1 MHTRLT
7 MIPGI
12 IIAGTSS
19 GSGKTT
25 IATGIMAALS
35 QKYTVQ
41 AFKVG
46 PDFIDPTH
54 HTAITNRASRNLD
67 TYMMGERG
75 VTVSFNHAASDAD
88 IAVVEGVMGLFD
100 GLEGELAS
108 TAHVA
113 KTLHLPV
120 ILVVDAKGMGQSA
133 AAVINGYASFDPQL
147 SLGGVI
153 LNRVGSPRHTNIIVE
168 ALRKAHIN
176 IPVIGAVPKN
186 PQIHT
191 PSRHLGLHMAYETT
205 ASSEAPQLARII
217 REHVDLEQLME
228 IAKTAD
234 TPEIAVEK
242 EEAAS
247 LQKLSLYTKCAVPEI
262 AVEKEEAASQVRD
275 VSIGIA
281 FDESFCFYYQDTFD
295 HLRRYAQLEFFS
307 PMKEELPDVDG
318 LYLGGGYPELYAEE
332 LSKSGARE
340 QIKKAACD
348 GMPIYGECGALLYLG
363 KTLEVDHNTYSM
375 CGVFDV
381 WSRMAGRLQALGYTN
396 AHTINDNIL
405 TKKGATL
412 LGHEFHYSTTSCE
425 HDQRFAYEMKRGK
438 GVSEG
443 FDGLIYERALASYT
457 HTHPANTPFNGF
469 IEQCKKYKRE

>member
-1 MHTRLT
+1 

-35 QKYTVQ
+35 QEHTVQ

-67 TYMMGERG
+67 TYMMGEQG
-75 VTVSFNHAASDAD
+75 VIVSFNHAASDAD

-133 AAVINGYASFDPQL
+133 AAVINGYAGFDPQL
-147 SLGGVI
+147 SLSGII
-153 LNRVGSPRHTNIIVE
+153 LNRVGSPRHTNIITE
-168 ALRKAHIN
+168 ALQKAHID

-205 ASSEAPQLARII
+205 ASSEAQLARII
-217 REHVDLEQLME
+217 REHVDLEQLLE

-234 TPEIAVEK
+234 TQETAVEK
-242 EEAAS
+242 EE
-247 LQKLSLYTKCAVPEI
+247 V
-262 AVEKEEAASQVRD
+262 ASQVRD
-275 VSIGIA
+275 VNIGIA

-307 PMKEELPDVDG
+307 PMKEKLPDVDG
-318 LYLGGGYPELYAEE
+318 LYLGGGYPELYAEA
-332 LSKSGARE
+332 LSKSSSRE

-363 KTLEVDHNTYSM
+363 KTLEVNHNTYSM
-375 CGVFDV
+375 CGVFDAH
-381 WSRMAGRLQALGYTN
+381 SRMTQHLQALGYTN

-405 TKKGATL
+405 TKKGAAL

-425 HDQRFAYEMKRGK
+425 HDQHFAYKMKRGK

-457 HTHPANTPFNGF
+457 HIHPANTPFNRF

>member
-1 MHTRLT
+1 

-35 QKYTVQ
+35 QDHTVQ

-67 TYMMGERG
+67 TYMMGEQG
-75 VTVSFNHAASDAD
+75 VIVSFNRAASDAD

-147 SLGGVI
+147 TLSGII
-153 LNRVGSPRHTNIIVE
+153 LNRVGSPRHTEIIIE
-168 ALRKAHIN
+168 ALRKAHLN

-191 PSRHLGLHMAYETT
+191 PSRHLGLHMAYETAT
-205 ASSEAPQLARII
+205 SSDASKLAGII
-217 REHVDLEQLME
+217 REHVDLKQLLE

-234 TPEIAVEK
+234 TLEVTVEK
-242 EEAAS
+242 EDAAS
-247 LQKLSLYTKCAVPEI
+247 L
-262 AVEKEEAASQVRD
+262 VRD
-275 VSIGIA
+275 VTIGIA
-281 FDESFCFYYQDTFD
+281 FDESFCFYYQDTFE

-318 LYLGGGYPELYAEE
+318 LYLGGGYPELYAEA

-381 WSRMAGRLQALGYTN
+381 RSRMTGRLQALGYTN

-425 HDQRFAYEMKRGK
+425 QDQRFAYEMKRGK
-438 GVSEG
+438 GVSNG

-457 HTHPANTPFNGF
+457 HIHPSNTPFDGF

>member
-1 MHTRLT
+1 

-35 QKYTVQ
+35 QDYTVQ

-67 TYMMGERG
+67 TYMMGKQG
-75 VTVSFNHAASDAD
+75 VIVSFNRAASDAD

-120 ILVVDAKGMGQSA
+120 ILVVDAKGLGQSA
-133 AAVINGYASFDPQL
+133 AAVIKGYASFDPQL
-147 SLGGVI
+147 SLSGII

-168 ALRKAHIN
+168 ALRKARIK

-205 ASSEAPQLARII
+205 ASSEATQLAGII
-217 REHVDLEQLME
+217 REHVDLKQLLE

-234 TPEIAVEK
+234 TREVAVEK
-242 EEAAS
+242 GD
-247 LQKLSLYTKCAVPEI
+247 
-262 AVEKEEAASQVRD
+262 AASQVHD
-275 VSIGIA
+275 VTIGIA

-318 LYLGGGYPELYAEE
+318 LYLGGGYPELYAEA
-332 LSKSGARE
+332 LAGSGVRE

-363 KTLEVDHNTYSM
+363 KTLEVNHNTYSM

-381 WSRMAGRLQALGYTN
+381 RSRMTGRLQALGYTN

-438 GVSEG
+438 GVSNG
-443 FDGLIYERALASYT
+443 FDGLIYERTLTSYT
-457 HTHPANTPFNGF
+457 HTHPLNTPFDGF

>member
-1 MHTRLT
+1 

-35 QKYTVQ
+35 QDHTVQ

-67 TYMMGERG
+67 TYMMGEHG
-75 VTVSFNHAASDAD
+75 VIVSFNRAASDAD

-120 ILVVDAKGMGQSA
+120 ILVVDAKGLGQSA

-147 SLGGVI
+147 SLSGII
-153 LNRVGSPRHTNIIVE
+153 LNRVGSQRHTNIIVE
-168 ALRKAHIN
+168 ALRKAHIK

-191 PSRHLGLHMAYETT
+191 PSRHLGLHMAYETVT
-205 ASSEAPQLARII
+205 SSDASKLAGII
-217 REHVDLEQLME
+217 REHVDLKQLLE

-234 TPEIAVEK
+234 MREVAVEK
-242 EEAAS
+242 EDAAS
-247 LQKLSLYTKCAVPEI
+247 L
-262 AVEKEEAASQVRD
+262 VRD
-275 VSIGIA
+275 VTIGIA

-318 LYLGGGYPELYAEE
+318 LYLGGGYPELYAEA

-363 KTLEVDHNTYSM
+363 KTLEVNHNTYSM

-381 WSRMAGRLQALGYTN
+381 RSRMTGRLQALGYTN

-438 GVSEG
+438 GVSNG
-443 FDGLIYERALASYT
+443 FDGLIYERTLTSYT
-457 HTHPANTPFNGF
+457 HIHPSNTPFDGF

>member
-1 MHTRLT
+1 

-35 QKYTVQ
+35 QDHTVQ

-67 TYMMGERG
+67 TYMMGEHG
-75 VTVSFNHAASDAD
+75 VIVSFNRAASDAD

-147 SLGGVI
+147 TLSGII
-153 LNRVGSPRHTNIIVE
+153 LNRVGSPRHTEIIIE
-168 ALRKAHIN
+168 ALRKAHIK

-205 ASSEAPQLARII
+205 ASSEAQQLARII
-217 REHVDLEQLME
+217 REHVDLKQLLE

-234 TPEIAVEK
+234 TQEVAVEK
-242 EEAAS
+242 ED
-247 LQKLSLYTKCAVPEI
+247 
-262 AVEKEEAASQVRD
+262 AASQVRD
-275 VSIGIA
+275 VTIGIA
-281 FDESFCFYYQDTFD
+281 FDESFCFYYHDTFD

-318 LYLGGGYPELYAEE
+318 LYLGGGYPELYAEA
-332 LSKSGARE
+332 LAGSGVRE

-363 KTLEVDHNTYSM
+363 KTLEIEHNTYSM

-381 WSRMAGRLQALGYTN
+381 MSKMTGRLQALGYTN

-438 GVSEG
+438 GVSNG
-443 FDGLIYERALASYT
+443 FDGLIYERTLASYT
-457 HTHPANTPFNGF
+457 HIHPSNTPFDGF